1 MSLYLENKIY
11 TVKDVLNTPGCL
23 NFNSLLRHVDKGS
36 RITLKTFKR

>member
-11 TVKDVLNTPGCL
+11 TVKDVFLGGCL